1 MIQVL
6 FLIFNKLLN
15 FNSVVT
21 NGGSSFLPRTKT
33 MAPNGINNNNNDV
46 INGNNEKSDAL
57 FERFEDDDKNQSKSL
72 LILSGIFL
80 LSLMAMLYI
89 YAMFPELEELV
100 LILTSKSINFWYLN
114 FNFRSEKQYLKIPFD
129 IEDAKLLGRVLDR
142 YKELYYFEVMGG
154 LTLVYIL

>member
-1 MIQVL
+1 M
-6 FLIFNKLLN
+6 
-15 FNSVVT
+15 VT

-89 YAMFPELEELV
+89 YAMFPELEE
-100 LILTSKSINFWYLN
+100 
-114 FNFRSEKQYLKIPFD
+114 
-129 IEDAKLLGRVLDR
+129 
-142 YKELYYFEVMGG
+142 
-154 LTLVYIL
+154 